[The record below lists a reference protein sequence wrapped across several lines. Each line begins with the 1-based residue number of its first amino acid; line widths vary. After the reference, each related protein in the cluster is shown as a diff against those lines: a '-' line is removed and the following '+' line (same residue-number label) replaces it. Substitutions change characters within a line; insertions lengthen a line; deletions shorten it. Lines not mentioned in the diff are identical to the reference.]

1 MAKSNSENVHNFVR
15 NRKANLI
22 SLFHGK
28 CCLCGFDQFQEA
40 LEFHHVNPEE
50 KELKLSSQVMVS
62 LDRQI
67 NEARKCILVC
77 ANCHRGIHAGYYE
90 VPENWQELFDE
101 ERAQFLLI
109 QNEETRKGKKHYC
122 KHCGKLLPNNT
133 TYCLECS
140 SIVQRVVER
149 PPREELKQLIRTKS
163 FVSIGKS
170 YGVTDN
176 AIRKWCKKE
185 NLPTKKAEINLLSD
199 EEWEKI

>member
-1 MAKSNSENVHNFVR
+1 MAKTNSENVRNFVR
-15 NRKANLI
+15 NRKTNLI

-28 CCLCGFDQFQEA
+28 CCLCGFNQFQEA
-40 LEFHHVNPEE
+40 LEFHHVNPKE
-50 KELKLSSQVMVS
+50 KELKLSSEVMVS

-90 VPENWQELFDE
+90 VPENWKELFDE
-101 ERAQFLLI
+101 EQAQFLLI
-109 QNEETRKGKKHYC
+109 QNEEIRKGKKHYC
-122 KHCGKLLPNNT
+122 KQCGKLISNNT
-133 TYCLECS
+133 TYCRECF
-140 SIVQRVVER
+140 SIAQRVVER
-149 PPREELKQLIRTKS
+149 PSREELKQLIRTKS

-176 AIRKWCKKE
+176 AIRKWCRKE
-185 NLPTKKAEINLLSD
+185 NLPTKKTEINLLSD